1 MRYTTKDAL
10 ADALKELL
18 EHKPL
23 HNITVNDIAERCGVT
38 RQTFYY
44 HFEDVYDLL
53 RWIFERESER
63 IVAGNRTA
71 ATWQQG
77 LADLMTYARENR
89 RLVMNAYRS
98 VGREHLERFFSDIV
112 DGFLSAVLDEEARGA
127 VLGAEDRAFIIL
139 YHRCAFQGLLLG
151 WVGAGMR
158 EEPEELVSRLSKL
171 IEGDFARAVRR
182 FAAPQ

>member
-1 MRYTTKDAL
+1 
-10 ADALKELL
+10 
-18 EHKPL
+18 
-23 HNITVNDIAERCGVT
+23 
-38 RQTFYY
+38 
-44 HFEDVYDLL
+44 
-53 RWIFERESER
+53 
-63 IVAGNRTA
+63 
-71 ATWQQG
+71 
-77 LADLMTYARENR
+77 MTYARENR

-112 DGFLSAVLDEEARGA
+112 DGFLSAVLDEEAQGA
-127 VLGAEDRAFIIL
+127 VLGDQDRAFIIL

-182 FAAPQ
+182 FAAPE